1 MEQEK
6 KAGLKPKVEQVV
18 KVKVLMFARARE
30 LAGTSEMELLMP
42 EGSTTAECVTVLTG
56 KFPPLESI
64 RDCIVLALN
73 FNYLTDPVKV
83 KDGDELAIIP
93 PISGG

>member
-1 MEQEK
+1 MEKEK
-6 KAGLKPKVEQVV
+6 IELKPKEKLL

-30 LAGTSEMELLMP
+30 LAGTSELELLMP
-42 EGSTTAECVTVLTG
+42 EGCTTAECVTELAA
-56 KFPPLESI
+56 KFPPVETI
-64 RDCIVLALN
+64 QDCIVLALN
-73 FNYLTDPVKV
+73 LNYITDPVKV